1 MAQPVLLRR
10 LLPKPR
16 SESFTLEMVQ
26 RATDSQSKPNR
37 CSLAQQRRREREA
50 QENTKP
56 VVNNQS
62 TQWYLSSVKGP
73 KIAKTNRRCSKAT
86 GNQSG
91 MWEKGATCSLSSQ
104 ISRLRQRA
112 DYGDTRNQPEAG
124 DECQRPTEKVQLIS
138 TTWTRELPSAVR
150 STGTC

>member
-56 VVNNQS
+56 VAS
-62 TQWYLSSVKGP
+62 ESSKL
-73 KIAKTNRRCSKAT
+73 RRSAA
-86 GNQSG
+86 QR
-91 MWEKGATCSLSSQ
+91 A
-104 ISRLRQRA
+104 RRQRELA
-112 DYGDTRNQPEAG
+112 AVIERDLQSANTIPRFG
-124 DECQRPTEKVQLIS
+124 QRPKNCED
-138 TTWTRELPSAVR
+138 E
-150 STGTC
+150 